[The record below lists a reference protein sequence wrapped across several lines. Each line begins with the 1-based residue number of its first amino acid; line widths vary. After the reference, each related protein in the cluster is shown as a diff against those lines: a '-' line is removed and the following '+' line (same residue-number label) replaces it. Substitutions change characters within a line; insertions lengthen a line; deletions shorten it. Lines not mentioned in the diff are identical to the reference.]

1 MNTFRKS
8 PQDDP
13 LYGWRWVIWSVIGS
27 LCVVC
32 VALILK

>member
-13 LYGWRWVIWSVIGS
+13 LYGWRWMIWNVIGS
-27 LCVVC
+27 LCVVGA
-32 VALILK
+32 VLIPK